1 MPPPFELLSAI
12 PTRLLPSLA
21 IPVVELVPNLNL
33 GWWVPP
39 NLNLKVYKKVWPL
52 RILLSILAWY
62 PVFSDLLPLTE
73 DSSHFS
79 LMVLGVV
86 ASLTIR
92 NICLH
97 KEIERVENLAPDLW
111 KGFSVENRRNIW
123 VVATQVK
130 ANEGAAR
137 YVEYPTKIAAFVMFG
152 LVSIILPYLEEG
164 ERYKCWLTYALFVS
178 AGIGIGG
185 TRNGGSIALDVIFRV
200 MLLFGFG
207 GFLLFLG
214 DASDA
219 MFLKSV
225 P

>member
-1 MPPPFELLSAI
+1 MA
-12 PTRLLPSLA
+12 
-21 IPVVELVPNLNL
+21 
-33 GWWVPP
+33 
-39 NLNLKVYKKVWPL
+39 K
-52 RILLSILAWY
+52 
-62 PVFSDLLPLTE
+62 

-97 KEIERVENLAPDLW
+97 KEIERVENIAPDLW
-111 KGFSVENRRNIW
+111 KGSSQENRKNIW
-123 VVATQVK
+123 VVVTQVK
-130 ANEGAAR
+130 AIEGAAR
-137 YVEYPTKIAAFVMFG
+137 YVEYGTKIAAGTMFG
-152 LVSIILPYLEEG
+152 LVAIIVPYLEEE
-164 ERYKCWLTYALFVS
+164 ERYKCWLSYVLFIS
-178 AGIGIGG
+178 GGIGIGG
-185 TRNGGSIALDVIFRV
+185 TRNGGSIALDVLFRII
-200 MLLFGFG
+200 LAIGFG

>member
-1 MPPPFELLSAI
+1 MS
-12 PTRLLPSLA
+12 
-21 IPVVELVPNLNL
+21 
-33 GWWVPP
+33 P

-62 PVFSDLLPLTE
+62 PVFSDILPLSDDTSNF
-73 DSSHFS
+73 SS
-79 LMVLGVV
+79 MVLGVV

-111 KGFSVENRRNIW
+111 KSSSEENRRNIW
-123 VVATQVK
+123 VVATSVK

-152 LVSIILPYLEEG
+152 LVSIIVPHLEED
-164 ERYKCWLTYALFVS
+164 ERYKCWLAYALFVS
-178 AGIGIGG
+178 GGIGIGG
-185 TRNGGSIALDVIFRV
+185 TRNGRSVALDVFFRI
-200 MLLFGFG
+200 MLAFGFA

-214 DASDA
+214 EASDA